1 MRSNTRRGNSR
12 RILSL
17 GIIVLSVAA
26 LGWEFWTWISNQDL
40 WPDHSVYRWAVNAWT
55 HGWDLMPSETP
66 VRNGE
71 PLPWVYPPF
80 AVLPLAP
87 LAVLPLKVDIA
98 LLYALNA
105 LALSTTFYL
114 VLRRTWPGVEPL
126 LCFALSV
133 ALVRLSLFLEPVFGC
148 FAQGQINILLMGL
161 VVADCL
167 TRHPHWPRGMLVG
180 IAAAIKL
187 VPGVFVLF
195 FLLRKDFRAATTAVG
210 TAFLATLAGFLVDFE
225 ASVKYWFTQGPA
237 SAAFGSPL
245 RTNQTVLAVLTRTD
259 LSQVTRVSL
268 WLLACVVLGALAVYC
283 VRRSSDALAVVLIGL
298 VALLVSPTSWS
309 NHWVWLAP
317 LLLFMVLYGLR
328 SRSKLWLTAAVLSI
342 HVAHWAPFVR
352 LPLNRHLILHLP
364 PEDQLRAAAFVIL
377 GVALLVLAT
386 FSVFRSSRSSPGRG
400 SGEWYPVS
408 LLRTGERAP

>member
-1 MRSNTRRGNSR
+1 M
-12 RILSL
+12 
-17 GIIVLSVAA
+17 SVAA
-26 LGWEFWTWISNQDL
+26 LGWEFWAWVSNQDF
-40 WPDHSVYRWAVNAWT
+40 WPDHSVYRWAVDAWA
-55 HGWDLMPSETP
+55 HGRELMPSEAP

-105 LALSTTFYL
+105 LALSTTFHL
-114 VLRRTWPGVEPL
+114 VLRRTWPGAEPL

-133 ALVRLSLFLEPVFGC
+133 ALARISLFLEPVFGC
-148 FAQGQINILLMGL
+148 FAQGQINILLMGM
-161 VVADCL
+161 VVVDCL
-167 TRHPHWPRGMLVG
+167 ARHPRWPRGMLVG

-195 FLLRKDFRAATTAVG
+195 FLLRKNFRASVTAVG
-210 TAFLATLAGFLVDFE
+210 TAFLATLVGFLVDFE

-259 LSQVTRVSL
+259 LPQVPRVSL
-268 WLLACVVLGALAVYC
+268 WLLACAILGALAVYC
-283 VRRSSDALAVVLIGL
+283 VRRSSDAPAVVLIGL
-298 VALLVSPTSWS
+298 VSLLVSPTSWS

-317 LLLFMVLYGLR
+317 LLLFMVVYGLR

-352 LPLNRHLILHLP
+352 LPLNRYLMLHLP
-364 PEDQLRAAAFVIL
+364 PVDQVRAASFVFL
-377 GVALLVLAT
+377 GAALLVLAA
-386 FSVFRSSRSSPGRG
+386 FSSFRSSRSSSRRD

-408 LLRTGERAP
+408 LLRTGERVP